1 MAFLS
6 NICANTHTSHSVGPR
21 EQEKDMQSTW
31 EVDSVPFL
39 PFMSSS
45 SVVLQLSVDPC
56 DERKRQ
62 CARWRD
68 GRMKVGR
75 REKKYRNT
83 GLQTGSTN
91 HVEQYTVHTLWISK
105 YTHIKNHPQAQI
117 YPSTPSHTNRALTG
131 THQALHKPANP
142 AWGQAHFIWVI
153 FVKVWG
159 CGIRKWLKWL
169 VFNAE
174 LKEVAY
180 LDAIGWIVHDSGLWF
195 LGRQERVYHAGLR

>member
-75 REKKYRNT
+75 WEKKYRNT

-105 YTHIKNHPQAQI
+105 YTHKESPASTNIPQHTLTHKQ
-117 YPSTPSHTNRALTG
+117 SSHRNTPSPAQTSQPSMRASP
-131 THQALHKPANP
+131 LHLS
-142 AWGQAHFIWVI
+142 HI
-153 FVKVWG
+153 
-159 CGIRKWLKWL
+159 C
-169 VFNAE
+169 E
-174 LKEVAY
+174 
-180 LDAIGWIVHDSGLWF
+180 
-195 LGRQERVYHAGLR
+195 GLRLWH